1 MKLTRRALAML
12 CLSLVIC
19 SGCKKDE
26 ARHYDLLPP
35 DPEDVTST
43 ATLSVNFDNS
53 GGPTAGEGSPKVID
67 GDLDSKFLNNYNPAL
82 YIQLAFRKAQ
92 CVTTYT
98 LTSANDAP
106 TRDPKNWTIT
116 ASNDGENWVT
126 LDTQTDQTFNS
137 ERRKTL
143 TYEFENGTAYTYYR
157 INITANGGSSLFQL
171 AEFRVIAI
179 PLLDQ

>member
-1 MKLTRRALAML
+1 MKLTSRAFTML

-43 ATLSVNFDNS
+43 ATITVNYDNS
-53 GGPTAGEGSPKVID
+53 GGPTANEGSPKVID
-67 GDLDSKFLNNYNPAL
+67 GDLDSKFLNNYNAAM
-82 YIQLAFRKAQ
+82 YMQLGFNKAQ

-126 LDTQTDQTFNS
+126 LDTQTDQAFAA
-137 ERRKTL
+137 RRETK

-157 INITANGGSSLFQL
+157 MNVTANGGSTLFQL
-171 AEFRVIAI
+171 AEWRVIAI